1 MGNALYFAAGCESRL
16 HGAGFMHPAARCGA
30 VLRQASPRSWLLQPD
45 QGRRLPR
52 PGYTAWSGCDN
63 PDAHATC
70 AVRGSRQSDRA
81 SRGHRG
87 QPKGG
92 ASRARGG
99 QRARARRASPPC
111 VSRVERG
118 RARHL
123 DRHVPLDFWPTCGRL
138 SLHLTPRP
146 CHECADSAQTGV
158 FRRRH
163 LPRLGPPPPM
173 PSRISAPPHCARELT
188 SVSFLV
194 PQIALAL
201 VA

>member
-1 MGNALYFAAGCESRL
+1 MAGFRSRPRQHSRLLEPDHCRRLWEMPCILQLAVKAVFMEPGSCTQLRAAEPCCGSRL
-16 HGAGFMHPAARCGA
+16 HVAGFYSRTRADGYQDPAT
-30 VLRQASPRSWLLQPD
+30 
-45 QGRRLPR
+45 R
-52 PGYTAWSGCDN
+52 PGS
-63 PDAHATC
+63 
-70 AVRGSRQSDRA
+70 AVTTRM
-81 SRGHRG
+81 
-87 QPKGG
+87 
-92 ASRARGG
+92 
-99 QRARARRASPPC
+99 QRARPRFNFSITTRMIAAAP
-111 VSRVERG
+111 G
-118 RARHL
+118 ARHL

-146 CHECADSAQTGV
+146 CRECADSAQTGV

-163 LPRLGPPPPM
+163 LPQLGPPPPM

>member
-1 MGNALYFAAGCESRL
+1 MPCILQLAVKAVFMEPGSCTQLRAAEPCCGSRL
-16 HGAGFMHPAARCGA
+16 HVAGFYSRTRADGYQDPAT
-30 VLRQASPRSWLLQPD
+30 
-45 QGRRLPR
+45 R
-52 PGYTAWSGCDN
+52 PGPAVT
-63 PDAHATC
+63 TRMQR
-70 AVRGSRQSDRA
+70 VRGSRQSDRA

-92 ASRARGG
+92 ASRGG

-111 VSRVERG
+111 VGRVERG

-146 CHECADSAQTGV
+146 CRECADSAQTGV

-173 PSRISAPPHCARELT
+173 PSRISAPPHRARELT
-188 SVSFLV
+188 SVSFLA

>member
-1 MGNALYFAAGCESRL
+1 MEGHDDARAPLTRTWLES
-16 HGAGFMHPAARCGA
+16 
-30 VLRQASPRSWLLQPD
+30 SPRDASIAP
-45 QGRRLPR
+45 
-52 PGYTAWSGCDN
+52 ASGSRSLRAR

-92 ASRARGG
+92 ASRGG

-111 VSRVERG
+111 VGRVERG

-146 CHECADSAQTGV
+146 CRECADSAQTGV